1 LLAAG
6 HGEHARFVGPRM
18 VFWRRAG
25 WLSFNANVPQNVLRR
40 VE

>member
-1 LLAAG
+1 
-6 HGEHARFVGPRM
+6 M